1 VSWVKSRNNFNKYVK
16 RMDWRKKRVYS
27 LPQRNQ
33 VRIDWRIYLMKN
45 LFLLLRLTFY
55 GQWGTLLKTWLLYYP
70 IPHSIL
76 IFFLAPWRVLSFC
89 LSDRKHRFSMDWEI
103 VKLDWSKKGDNTF
116 PNWELH
122 LFELRIAALQL
133 VIIAFIQ
140 SFDSFIFC
148 SGIQLFIYLF
158 VLWVA
163 YLFGIE
169 LHFFRWHWQA
179 IFEFGICK
187 PFRFVPNLIYFAE
200 IVKLLLSWVW
210 GLKHL
215 PLSAIYVRSVDLFE
229 AKEKK
234 IQSLAF

>member
-1 VSWVKSRNNFNKYVK
+1 
-16 RMDWRKKRVYS
+16 MT
-27 LPQRNQ
+27 
-33 VRIDWRIYLMKN
+33 N

-70 IPHSIL
+70 IPHSIP
-76 IFFLAPWRVLSFC
+76 IWFLAPWGVLSFC
-89 LSDRKHRFSMDWEI
+89 LSDRKRRFSMDWEI
-103 VKLDWSKKGDNTF
+103 VKLNGSKKVILHFLTENCIYL
-116 PNWELH
+116 NWELQHFNWWLLH
-122 LFELRIAALQL
+122 LFKVLIH
-133 VIIAFIQ
+133 
-140 SFDSFIFC
+140 SFIC

-179 IFEFGICK
+179 IFEFGICN

-210 GLKHL
+210 GLKHF
-215 PLSAIYVRSVDLFE
+215 PLSAIYVRSVDLIG
-229 AKEKK
+229 A
-234 IQSLAF
+234 